1 VAGGAYRDHLEALL
15 SRVTERHARVL
26 DLESRLELA
35 ALARIDK
42 HEHARLAALARAA
55 LARDLRAHGPA
66 SAPDEGE
73 LTRIEADLRA
83 YEVELEALAVRAPEL
98 EMVARTPY
106 GEPRHPELPRRR
118 RYGGSGGS
126 FYGAVLDEAFD
137 LEESLKKGL
146 GWVRNFDCHWEE
158 RPEPSVFPSRAV
170 LRARFVSG
178 ETPVALVVEIT
189 PASNLAIYRMT
200 FATTVAPGLPP
211 ALVLP
216 RTELLRRGYWFLK
229 RKSHELGAEVMTGD
243 EAFDATFAVRCPNPA
258 VALGSFVRVPML
270 ELSKFDVPTLHAE
283 SGEAT
288 LRYEYDPEPEPLRAA
303 LDVLA
308 GLRSSEIALSIVKR

>member
-1 VAGGAYRDHLEALL
+1 MAGGAYRDHLEALL
-15 SRVTERHARVL
+15 SRVSERHARVV

-42 HEHARLAALARAA
+42 REHERLAALARAA
-55 LARDLRAHGPA
+55 LSRDPRAHGPVG
-66 SAPDEGE
+66 APDEGE
-73 LTRIEADLRA
+73 LARIEADLKT
-83 YEVELEALAVRAPEL
+83 YELELEALAMRAPEL
-98 EMVARTPY
+98 ELVAKTPY
-106 GEPRHPELPRRR
+106 GEPRHPALRRR
-118 RYGGSGGS
+118 RSYVGGGGS
-126 FYGAVLDEAFD
+126 FYGATLHEAFD
-137 LEESLKKGL
+137 LEEALKKGL

-178 ETPVALVVEIT
+178 ETPVALVVEILPGGSLLT
-189 PASNLAIYRMT
+189 YHMT
-200 FATTVAPGLPP
+200 FVTTVAPGLPP
-211 ALVLP
+211 VLALP
-216 RTELLRRGYWFLK
+216 RTELLKRAYWFMK
-229 RKSHELGAEVMTGD
+229 RKSHELGPEVMTGD

-258 VALGSFVRVPML
+258 VSLGGFARVPML

-288 LRYEYDPEPEPLRAA
+288 LRYQYDPEPEPLRFA